1 MSAKLDIFNDIVTAV
16 EAILDNGVRVINTVE
31 LWNSQLENESDEK
44 PFNFPAVFIEFGEIP
59 WTSTNQ
65 KPSTLGTQGNVN
77 KEQKGGG
84 ALITLHIAFSQI
96 EDETVSFPIISP
108 IIDKVYFAIQGL
120 TGEFYK
126 PLLRVAERQDTDHD
140 RVIDWQMDFS
150 ALIFQCG
157 EKDADL
163 TEIPGGTITPKIII
177 DLDIDVTTQKGIRT
191 GDGTV

>member
-1 MSAKLDIFNDIVTAV
+1 MSVKLDIFNDIVTAV
-16 EAILDNGVRVINTVE
+16 EAIIDSGARVINTVE
-31 LWNSQLENESDEK
+31 LWNSQLDNLTKETA
-44 PFNFPAVFIEFGEIP
+44 FNFPAVFIEFGEIP

-65 KPSTLGTQGNVN
+65 KPSTLGTQGNVT
-77 KEQKGGG
+77 KEQKGDG
-84 ALITLHIAFSQI
+84 ALFIIHIAFSQL

-126 PLLRVAERQDTDHD
+126 PLLRVAERQDTDHG

-157 EKDADL
+157 ELDSTLTKIDGGTVDL
-163 TEIPGGTITPKIII
+163 TLTT
-177 DLDIDVTTQKGIRT
+177 DLDIDNDVIRT
-191 GDGTV
+191 GDGTP